1 MKDKTGYNRQ
11 TFLHWVSGARG
22 AGSSSSGGVTGIL
35 SPGRTK
41 SGGVGGRWP
50 GGVIGSLS
58 GVLDRSLFGGGGATS
73 SPGRLSQGRLSHQ
86 LGSLGGG
93 KIQSDLSSAKNII
106 QFLDSVWNKADQ
118 LVKSIQVRH
127 SQKSSSNCKGGDSAA
142 AIGQ

>member
-1 MKDKTGYNRQ
+1 MKQAITDRLTFTG
-11 TFLHWVSGARG
+11 FRG
-22 AGSSSSGGVTGIL
+22 GGW
-35 SPGRTK
+35 
-41 SGGVGGRWP
+41 GGGP

-86 LGSLGGG
+86 PG

-106 QFLDSVWNKADQ
+106 QFLESVWNKADQ
-118 LVKSIQVRH
+118 LFKSIQARH
-127 SQKSSSNCKGGDSAA
+127 SKKSSSNCKGGDSAA